1 MARKREK
8 VSISTIASETG
19 VSAAMVSRVINHRTG
34 VSEENR
40 RKILQKLREYDFHTH
55 YPARHKHHIA
65 VVYAAIR
72 FSHYHSEVLS
82 SVFSAMQEYDL
93 EPCLMLYRP
102 QSGASLLERLREQQ
116 CSGAVLVVPSVFSG
130 ELPEL
135 AESGLPVMLIDESTE
150 VPGIGYVDNDSYTG
164 SFAAARHLLE
174 LGHRRF
180 LYFAVDTTALNHV
193 QRLNGCRDALK
204 HAGLEPHI
212 IDEQCADTDELAY
225 LRKQL
230 AEHPEAT
237 AVMASNDDLAQKILK
252 AAALNGLR
260 VPEDLSVA
268 GFDDYPMSRF
278 LDPSLTT
285 VRHPAR
291 EAGNLAVR
299 ALAEY
304 LQSNGKT
311 ALPRL
316 VLPTELTVRESTG
329 PAEKN

>member
-40 RKILQKLREYDFHTH
+40 RKILQKLREYDFRTH

-193 QRLNGCRDALK
+193 QRLNGCRDALRQ
-204 HAGLEPHI
+204 AGIEPQI
-212 IDEQCADTDELAY
+212 IEQQPDTDELTC
-225 LRKQL
+225 LRKLL
-230 AEHPEAT
+230 ASHPKAT
-237 AVMASNDDLAQKILK
+237 AVMTSNDDLALKILK

-278 LDPSLTT
+278 LNPSLTT
-285 VRHPAR
+285 VHHPVR

-311 ALPRL
+311 ALPHL
-316 VLPTELTVRESTG
+316 VLPTELTVRDSTG
-329 PAEKN
+329 PAMQP

>member
-8 VSISTIASETG
+8 ISISTIALETG

-34 VSEENR
+34 VSEGNR
-40 RKILQKLREYDFHTH
+40 RKILRKLREYDFRTH
-55 YPARHKHHIA
+55 YPVQHRNHIG
-65 VVYAAIR
+65 VVYAVTR

-82 SVFSAMQEYDL
+82 SVLSAMPEYDL
-93 EPCLMLYRP
+93 EPCLLLYCP
-102 QSGASLLERLREQQ
+102 PSEHSLLEHLREQQ
-116 CSGAVLVVPSVFSG
+116 CSGAVLIVPSTFCS

-135 AESGLPVMLIDESTE
+135 SASGLPVMLIDEATDI
-150 VPGIGYVDNDSYTG
+150 PGIGYVDNDSYSG
-164 SFAAARHLLE
+164 SYAAARHLVE

-180 LYFAVDTTALNHV
+180 LYFMFGMTALNHI
-193 QRLNGCRDALK
+193 QRLDGCRDALK
-204 HAGLEPHI
+204 ESGIELQVIELQTDP
-212 IDEQCADTDELAY
+212 DELDG
-225 LRKQL
+225 LREQL
-230 AEHPEAT
+230 ANHPEAT
-237 AVMASNDDLAQKILK
+237 AVMASNDDLSLKIMK

-268 GFDDYPMSRF
+268 GFDDYPMSRY
-278 LDPSLTT
+278 LTPALTT

-329 PAEKN
+329 PAGKP

>member
-8 VSISTIASETG
+8 ISISTIASETG

-40 RKILQKLREYDFHTH
+40 RKILQKLREYDFRTH

-82 SVFSAMQEYDL
+82 SVFSAMQENDL

-174 LGHRRF
+174 LGHRSF

-204 HAGLEPHI
+204 LAGIEPQI
-212 IDEQCADTDELAY
+212 IEQQPDTDELTG

-230 AEHPEAT
+230 ASHPEAT
-237 AVMASNDDLAQKILK
+237 AVMKILK

-260 VPEDLSVA
+260 IPEDLSVA
-268 GFDDYPMSRF
+268 GFDDDPMSRF
-278 LDPSLTT
+278 LNPSLTT
-285 VRHPAR
+285 VHHPVR

-316 VLPTELTVRESTG
+316 MLPTELTVRESTG
-329 PAEKN
+329 PAMQP